1 MSPSLVCALLSVLLA
16 APALSAPSLRR
27 SSGQAA
33 ALDAREASGDIQ
45 YSDRA
50 RGGTKL
56 WLVERPDRHAA
67 GLAMPVGVATLYS
80 PKGGGNSGD
89 VNHHQSG
96 AEGEGADQGKKIG
109 WLPGNDSDDGSS
121 LPPPSAPLD
130 NELILNHE
138 FANGLQHWEHSDRGS
153 AYTATEF
160 GPIRADSALSKDG
173 IFGVA
178 HNGFHDQRAQGH
190 LQQQIAVPMARSANF
205 SILYNFVTTEYP
217 SWQGT
222 VYNDNFKLILT
233 GPSGEMA
240 LTAAEYLNSGSFTPV
255 SGMPLGG
262 WDYDENGDVLGGQ
275 TGWHVFSHPRLPL
288 KNGIYTLRIEV
299 NDVGDEI
306 VDSAILV
313 DRVSLR

>member
-1 MSPSLVCALLSVLLA
+1 MRPSLAAALLAVLLA
-16 APALSAPSLRR
+16 VPALSAPSMRR
-27 SSGQAA
+27 SAGQAS
-33 ALDAREASGDIQ
+33 ALDARELSGDIE

-50 RGGTKL
+50 RHGTKL
-56 WLVERPDRHAA
+56 WLVEEPARHAA

-96 AEGEGADQGKKIG
+96 EDGEGADKGKKLG
-109 WLPGNDSDDGSS
+109 WLPGSDDDGEST
-121 LPPPSAPLD
+121 PPPQSAPLD

-138 FANGLQHWEHSDRGS
+138 FADGLRHWEHSEGS

-160 GPIRADSALSKDG
+160 GPIRADARLSKDG

-190 LQQQIAVPMARSANF
+190 LQQQISVPMARSANF

-222 VYNDNFKLILT
+222 VFNDNFKLILT

-255 SGMPLGG
+255 SGMPLAG
-262 WDYDENGDVLGGQ
+262 WDYDEDGKVLGGQ